1 MRKIA
6 VVTGSRAEYGL
17 LQTLMRE
24 IDRAPSLQL
33 QVIVTGSH
41 LEPKYGNTVDVII
54 ADGFDI
60 AERVPLGL
68 GTDDPLSICNAIAS
82 GISGMA
88 QALERLSPDVLVILG
103 DRYEILAAAQAAM
116 VLQIPIAHIHGGEST
131 EGLIDEA
138 IRHAVTKMSHLHFA
152 ATEQYARRIKAMGE
166 DPGRVFVTGAPG
178 LDLISTLDKIDR
190 DELEERLG
198 IPLQT
203 KVFLMTYHPVTLSQ
217 TDPTIPTR
225 ELLRA
230 LDRFPEASLVFTGVN
245 ADPYN
250 DRIHQVLKQYA
261 ERNAGRCHIASSL
274 GQLVYLSLMSIADAV
289 IGNSSSGIIEA
300 PALNAPTVNI
310 GDRQKGRLRGAS
322 IIDCEENADA
332 IAAAIGQAL
341 DPGFRDAIARAPAA
355 YGKAGASRKICE
367 ILTTANLDGILYKRF
382 FAPPGPNEAPAS

>member
-24 IDRAPSLQL
+24 IDGTPSLQL
-33 QVIVTGSH
+33 KVIVTGTH
-41 LEPKYGNTVDVII
+41 LEPKYGNTVDVIVS
-54 ADGFDI
+54 DGFDI
-60 AERVPLGL
+60 AERVPLDL
-68 GTDDPLSICNAIAS
+68 NDDDPLSICGAMAC
-82 GISGMA
+82 GITGMA
-88 QALERLSPDVLVILG
+88 QALKRLSPDVLVVLG

-116 VLQIPIAHIHGGEST
+116 ILRIPIAHIHGGEST

-138 IRHAVTKMSHLHFA
+138 IRHAVTKMAHLHFA
-152 ATEQYARRIKAMGE
+152 ATEQYARRIKSMGE
-166 DPGRVFVTGAPG
+166 DPGHVFVTGAPG
-178 LDLISTLDKIDR
+178 LDIISTLDRLDR
-190 DELEERLG
+190 NELEARLQ
-198 IPLQT
+198 IPLKDQ
-203 KVFLMTYHPVTLSQ
+203 VFLITYHPVTLSQ

-230 LDRFPEASLVFTGVN
+230 LDRYPQASLVFTGVN

-250 DRIHQVLKQYA
+250 DRIFQVLKQYA
-261 ERNAGRCHIASSL
+261 DQNPSRCHIASSL

-322 IIDCEENADA
+322 IIDCEEDADA
-332 IAAAIGQAL
+332 IAAAIDKAL
-341 DPGFRDAIARAPAA
+341 DPEFRHAISRAPAA

-367 ILTTANLDGILYKRF
+367 ILATANLDSVLYKRF
-382 FAPPGPNEAPAS
+382 FDPPGSSEAPAS